1 MLGRY
6 SNAYGPFL
14 LHTLTPSTPKMIATM
29 TAIPGRTTPIAMV
42 EGLLKPP
49 SLPLPREACEG
60 EGEGEGGDEDEEDD
74 KDEDE
79 DEDEEEDGG

>member
-1 MLGRY
+1 
-6 SNAYGPFL
+6 
-14 LHTLTPSTPKMIATM
+14 MIATM

-42 EGLLKPP
+42 EGPLKPP

-60 EGEGEGGDEDEEDD
+60 EGEGEGGDKDEDEDDD